1 MFALLP
7 VVQCEELRKTK
18 RHIEEKLAQSEG
30 VIMSLQKENNK
41 LQDDIFRL
49 KSERTRLH
57 NKVRVLSI
65 GDCLIMSY
73 YHRIVKLR
81 RSCGVYRMSYKICL
95 YNYYKSKNTPPEVQL

>member
-1 MFALLP
+1 MFDTITHS
-7 VVQCEELRKTK
+7 VCINTIVQCINTIVQCINTIVQCINTIVQCEELRKTK

-65 GDCLIMSY
+65 GDCLILS
-73 YHRIVKLR
+73 
-81 RSCGVYRMSYKICL
+81 
-95 YNYYKSKNTPPEVQL
+95 